1 MASVCRYSQPTKAH
15 RQECLCY
22 QEPVPLGSS
31 PVYKWATMPTRR
43 EFLKGVS
50 SATAGVIFAECC
62 CGGASYGF
70 ARSPRQSTAPQS
82 EAPGAAIFGGK
93 RREVV
98 IHGRRTPV
106 VDVHAHVRVPEAWE
120 LVKDRI
126 AREGRPGDVALA
138 KPEGAANIDND
149 VEKRIADLDQMG
161 IDVQAVSVNP
171 FWYWADEELARK
183 LIDVQ
188 NEKVSAFCAA
198 HPDRFVGFGCL
209 ALQHPSLAVEQM
221 EHASKKLG
229 MHGFAVGGSVNG
241 DDLSDPKFHP
251 FWAKAQEL
259 DTLIFIHPQSAG
271 APIDERRLKGNGFL
285 DNVVGHPLE
294 TTLAL
299 THLIQ
304 DGTLDLFPRLKIC
317 AAHGGGYLPSYSS
330 RSDQCLTAFPNLCKP
345 LKKLPTEY
353 LKQLYYDSVLFTP
366 EDLRHLI
373 AVVGASQVVVGTDYP
388 TLWNRTPV
396 DRILALPGLSDR
408 EHVSIFG
415 GTAAGLLKIHV

>member
-1 MASVCRYSQPTKAH
+1 MD
-15 RQECLCY
+15 
-22 QEPVPLGSS
+22 
-31 PVYKWATMPTRR
+31 
-43 EFLKGVS
+43 
-50 SATAGVIFAECC
+50 I
-62 CGGASYGF
+62 
-70 ARSPRQSTAPQS
+70 
-82 EAPGAAIFGGK
+82 
-93 RREVV
+93 
-98 IHGRRTPV
+98 
-106 VDVHAHVRVPEAWE
+106 HAHVRVPEAWE

-126 AREGRPGDVALA
+126 GREGRPGDVALA

-149 VEKRIADLDQMG
+149 VEKRIADLDEMG

-183 LIDVQ
+183 IIDVQ

-209 ALQHPSLAVEQM
+209 ALQYPSLAVEQM
-221 EHASKKLG
+221 EHGVKKLG
-229 MHGFAVGGSVNG
+229 MRGFAIGGSVNG

-251 FWAKAQEL
+251 FWAKAEEL
-259 DTLIFIHPQSAG
+259 GTLIFIHPQSAG

-304 DGTLDLFPRLKIC
+304 DGTLDLFPGSKIC

-366 EDLRHLI
+366 EDLRHLV

-388 TLWNRTPV
+388 TLWNRNPV
-396 DRILALPGLSDR
+396 DRILAVPELSDE
-408 EHVSIFG
+408 EHASIFS
-415 GTAAGLLKIHV
+415 GTAAGLLKIHI

>member
-1 MASVCRYSQPTKAH
+1 
-15 RQECLCY
+15 
-22 QEPVPLGSS
+22 
-31 PVYKWATMPTRR
+31 MPTRR
-43 EFLKGVS
+43 EFLKCAS
-50 SATAGVIFAECC
+50 RTTAGIVFAGCC
-62 CGGASYGF
+62 CGDSSLSFAS
-70 ARSPRQSTAPQS
+70 RLQQSPAQS
-82 EAPGAAIFGGK
+82 AASRR
-93 RREVV
+93 RREVIV
-98 IHGRRTPV
+98 GGQRAKV
-106 VDVHAHVRVPEAWE
+106 VDIHAHVRVPEAWD

-126 AREGRPGDVALA
+126 GSEGRTGDVQLA
-138 KPEGAANIDND
+138 KPEGPANIHND
-149 VEKRIADLDQMG
+149 VEKRLADLDEMG

-171 FWYWADEELARK
+171 FWYWADVDLARK
-183 LIDVQ
+183 IVQIQ
-188 NEKVSAFCAA
+188 NEKIAELCAA
-198 HPDRFVGFGCL
+198 HPKRFAGLGSV

-221 EHASKKLG
+221 EDGVKNLG
-229 MHGFAVGGSVNG
+229 MRGFAIGGSVNG
-241 DDLSDPKFHP
+241 DDLSAPKFHP
-251 FWAKAQEL
+251 FWAKAEEL
-259 DTLIFIHPQSAG
+259 ETLIFIHPQSAG
-271 APIDERRLKGNGFL
+271 APIDEKRLQGNGFL

-366 EDLRHLI
+366 EDVRHLI

-396 DRILALPGLSDR
+396 DRILAVPGLKDEER
-408 EHVSIFG
+408 NSIFSN
-415 GTAAGLLKIHV
+415 TAAKLLKMSV

>member
-1 MASVCRYSQPTKAH
+1 
-15 RQECLCY
+15 
-22 QEPVPLGSS
+22 
-31 PVYKWATMPTRR
+31 MPTRR
-43 EFLKGVS
+43 EFLKRAS
-50 SATAGVIFAECC
+50 SAAAGAVFAECC
-62 CGGASYGF
+62 CSGASL
-70 ARSPRQSTAPQS
+70 RLSPGWSQ
-82 EAPGAAIFGGK
+82 AASQAISRTNASPK
-93 RREVV
+93 RREVIV
-98 IHGRRTPV
+98 GGRRTPV
-106 VDVHAHVRVPEAWE
+106 IDVHAHVRVPEAWE

-126 AREGRPGDVALA
+126 AREGRPGDLTLA
-138 KPEGAANIDND
+138 KPEGAANIDSD
-149 VEKRIADLDQMG
+149 VEKRIADLDEMG
-161 IDVQAVSVNP
+161 IDVQVVSVNP
-171 FWYWADEELARK
+171 FWYWADEDLARK
-183 LIDVQ
+183 VIDVQ
-188 NEKVSAFCAA
+188 NERVAAFCAA
-198 HPDRFVGFGCL
+198 HPDRFAGFGCL
-209 ALQHPSLAVEQM
+209 ALQYPSLALDQM
-221 EHASKKLG
+221 EHAAKKLG
-229 MHGFAVGGSVNG
+229 MRGFAIGGSVNG
-241 DDLSDPKFHP
+241 DDLSDPKFHL

-271 APIDERRLKGNGFL
+271 TPIEEKRLKGNGFL

-396 DRILALPGLSDR
+396 ERVLAVPGLGD
-408 EHVSIFG
+408 EDHISIFS
-415 GTAAGLLKIHV
+415 GTAAKLLKIRV

>member
-1 MASVCRYSQPTKAH
+1 
-15 RQECLCY
+15 
-22 QEPVPLGSS
+22 
-31 PVYKWATMPTRR
+31 MPTRR
-43 EFLKGVS
+43 EFLKSVS
-50 SATAGVIFAECC
+50 QTTAGVFFTSCC
-62 CGGASYGF
+62 CADSLLGF
-70 ARSPRQSTAPQS
+70 APGLQQPAAQTA
-82 EAPGAAIFGGK
+82 ATRK

-98 IHGRRTPV
+98 ISGRGVKV
-106 VDVHAHVRVPEAWE
+106 VDIHAHVRVPEAWD

-126 AREGRPGDVALA
+126 GREGRPGDVQLA
-138 KPEGAANIDND
+138 NPDNPANIHND
-149 VEKRIADLDQMG
+149 VAKRLADLDEMG

-171 FWYWADEELARK
+171 FWYWADVELARK
-183 LIDVQ
+183 IVQIQ
-188 NEKVSAFCAA
+188 NEKIAELCAA
-198 HPDRFVGFGCL
+198 HPKRFAGLGSL

-221 EHASKKLG
+221 EDGVKNLG
-229 MHGFAVGGSVNG
+229 MRGFAIGGSVNG
-241 DDLSDPKFHP
+241 DDLSAPKFHP
-251 FWAKAQEL
+251 FWAKAEEL
-259 DTLIFIHPQSAG
+259 ETLIFIHPQSPG
-271 APIDERRLKGNGFL
+271 TPIEEKRLQGNGFL

-330 RSDQCLTAFPNLCKP
+330 RSDQCLTAFPNLCKA

-366 EDLRHLI
+366 EDMRHLI

-396 DRILALPGLSDR
+396 DRIFAVPGLNDEER
-408 EHVSIFG
+408 ISIFSN
-415 GTAAGLLKIHV
+415 TAAKLLKLSL

>member
-1 MASVCRYSQPTKAH
+1 M
-15 RQECLCY
+15 
-22 QEPVPLGSS
+22 
-31 PVYKWATMPTRR
+31 
-43 EFLKGVS
+43 
-50 SATAGVIFAECC
+50 
-62 CGGASYGF
+62 
-70 ARSPRQSTAPQS
+70 
-82 EAPGAAIFGGK
+82 
-93 RREVV
+93 
-98 IHGRRTPV
+98 
-106 VDVHAHVRVPEAWE
+106 RVPEAWE

-149 VEKRIADLDQMG
+149 VDKRIADLDEMG

-183 LIDVQ
+183 LVDVQ

-221 EHASKKLG
+221 ERASRKLG
-229 MHGFAVGGSVNG
+229 MRGFAIGGSVDG

-396 DRILALPGLSDR
+396 DRILALPGLSDQ
-408 EHVSIFG
+408 EHLSIFG